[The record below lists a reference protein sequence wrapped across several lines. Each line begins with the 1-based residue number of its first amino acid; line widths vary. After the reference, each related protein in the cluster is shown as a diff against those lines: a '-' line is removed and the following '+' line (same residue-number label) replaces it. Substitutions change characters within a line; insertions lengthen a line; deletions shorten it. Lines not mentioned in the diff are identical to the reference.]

1 MSEITCLRY
10 PKAVRALSHLR
21 FSLQKKVPAATG
33 SGQKIYILKKGVEFY
48 YRPSSLRKDE
58 RNISV
63 TLQMM
68 DETSTS
74 LKTSTFLI
82 LQRRQRRLHVV
93 WHNG

>member
-1 MSEITCLRY
+1 MSRCL
-10 PKAVRALSHLR
+10 KAYKH
-21 FSLQKKVPAATG
+21 FPICNFPYKKKGPAATG

-74 LKTSTFLI
+74 
-82 LQRRQRRLHVV
+82 
-93 WHNG
+93 